1 MPTHPPEV
9 GETLQGACRPNGSD
23 RRDRTDGGSRRTWR
37 DWPPGSDWTD
47 WRDWCARILWTL
59 RAAGSAWITWTPGSF
74 RTNWPDRPNGNLGQR
89 VDHHNDADHDEQLHP
104 PTPKG

>member
-9 GETLQGACRPNGSD
+9 GETLQGACRPA
-23 RRDRTDGGSRRTWR
+23 RRTWR

-59 RAAGSAWITWTPGSF
+59 RAAGTAWITWKPGA
-74 RTNWPDRPNGNLGQR
+74 NWPDWADRPLWPARTYRPDGTIGDR
-89 VDHHNDADHDEQLHP
+89 EPSSNDADHDEQLHS